1 MPVEGRSDDPLRLS
15 RPGSVATAVSCLRSC
30 PHLLERNLAVT
41 ARSSI
46 ECLLATVP
54 LDKALRAGEG
64 AAGSPGRVEP
74 PPAALMTAPLP
85 VSFRPDS
92 PLPWQPSQA
101 PPASMA
107 TVPLPFAPF
116 APVAPAAVTRPVVTR
131 PIVIEVPCPPV
142 RRAPRS
148 DPTEERASSAQAL
161 APRPP
166 APVASWLA
174 VAATAAFFGMVGA
187 LLMRGWLG

>member
-1 MPVEGRSDDPLRLS
+1 M
-15 RPGSVATAVSCLRSC
+15 
-30 PHLLERNLAVT
+30 T

-46 ECLLATVP
+46 ECSLATVP
-54 LDKALRAGEG
+54 LDEVLRARER
-64 AAGSPGRVEP
+64 AAGPSGRVAP
-74 PPAALMTAPLP
+74 PPAPLITAPLP

-101 PPASMA
+101 PPASVA
-107 TVPLPFAPF
+107 TAPVPVATAPSPF

-148 DPTEERASSAQAL
+148 DPTEERACSARAL

>member
-1 MPVEGRSDDPLRLS
+1 M
-15 RPGSVATAVSCLRSC
+15 
-30 PHLLERNLAVT
+30 T

-46 ECLLATVP
+46 ECSLATVP
-54 LDKALRAGEG
+54 LDEVLRAGEG
-64 AAGSPGRVEP
+64 AAGPPGRVAP
-74 PPAALMTAPLP
+74 PPAPLITAPLP

-101 PPASMA
+101 PPASVA
-107 TVPLPFAPF
+107 TAPVPVATAPSPF
-116 APVAPAAVTRPVVTR
+116 APVAPAAVTRPVVTRPIVTR

-148 DPTEERASSAQAL
+148 DPTEGRACSARAL

>member
-1 MPVEGRSDDPLRLS
+1 M
-15 RPGSVATAVSCLRSC
+15 
-30 PHLLERNLAVT
+30 T

-46 ECLLATVP
+46 ECSLATVP
-54 LDKALRAGEG
+54 LDEVLRAGEG
-64 AAGSPGRVEP
+64 AAGPLGRIAPSPAP
-74 PPAALMTAPLP
+74 LLTAPLP
-85 VSFRPDS
+85 ASFRPDS

-101 PPASMA
+101 PPASLA
-107 TVPLPFAPF
+107 TAPVLVATAPVPVATAPVPVATSPSPF

-148 DPTEERASSAQAL
+148 DPTEGRASSAQAL

>member
-1 MPVEGRSDDPLRLS
+1 M
-15 RPGSVATAVSCLRSC
+15 
-30 PHLLERNLAVT
+30 T

-54 LDKALRAGEG
+54 LDDVLRTGG
-64 AAGSPGRVEP
+64 PPGRVEP
-74 PPAALMTAPLP
+74 LPAPLTTAPLP

-101 PPASMA
+101 PPASTA
-107 TVPLPFAPF
+107 TAPLPFAPF
-116 APVAPAAVTRPVVTR
+116 APVAPAAVTRPVATR
-131 PIVIEVPCPPV
+131 PVVIEVPCPPV

-148 DPTEERASSAQAL
+148 GATEERASSAQAL

-187 LLMRGWLG
+187 LLVQRWLG

>member
-1 MPVEGRSDDPLRLS
+1 MPAL
-15 RPGSVATAVSCLRSC
+15 SC
-30 PHLLERNLAVT
+30 PRLLERNLAVT

-54 LDKALRAGEG
+54 LDEVLRAGEG
-64 AAGSPGRVEP
+64 AARPLGRVEP
-74 PPAALMTAPLP
+74 PPAPLLTAPLP

-107 TVPLPFAPF
+107 TAPL
-116 APVAPAAVTRPVVTR
+116 PVAPAAVTRPVATR
-131 PIVIEVPCPPV
+131 PLVIEVPCPPV

-161 APRPP
+161 APRPA

-187 LLMRGWLG
+187 LLVQRWLG